1 MNIKNK
7 KTPKTQSRKS
17 SGKRLKSQLPLDCNA
32 YPMHQTAYAICR
44 ELRANEDLAESTF
57 IGMKTHA
64 RHLIHT
70 IGEIPLDQLT
80 TSDIDDFRYYLIH
93 EVGAKG
99 KVINSCYTLLRSI
112 CSKAKKDGVLSENL
126 MDDVKNMTIVE
137 DEPKPFNEDELRLI
151 INADCEDDA
160 SRLMVVFGSLT
171 ALRISELLCLAWDN
185 VEYKTEEEVEKAT
198 IYIDLAK
205 PLKNYK
211 VPKTP
216 RSERE
221 IELSP
226 EATIILRKLEK
237 YTKHLP
243 PVKISVY
250 QRDNIT
256 IKPEQRKFIFYN
268 RGTGQPWLHPKQ
280 FAKQFFTPFLKELGI
295 AHRGPNQLRHTCAS
309 MHFNN
314 GSNLAWIADLLGH
327 TSTQMVERHYAK
339 RLKVSLQKE
348 QDKANQKVSDLFKNE
363 DENSI
368 VMPKAT
374 STAKQSDYGQS
385 IPDSDKKFIF
395 NLMQLARQQKN
406 DAHRE
411 QIYQIIES
419 TLMTSA

>member
-1 MNIKNK
+1 MNHINK
-7 KTPKTQSRKS
+7 KTKPSKS
-17 SGKRLKSQLPLDCNA
+17 NGKRLKSQLPLDCNA
-32 YPMHQTAYAICR
+32 YPIHQTAYAVCR
-44 ELRANEDLAESTF
+44 ELRDNEDLAESTF

-93 EVGAKG
+93 EVGVKG
-99 KVINSCYTLLRSI
+99 KVVNGCFTLLRSI
-112 CSKAKKDGVLSENL
+112 CSKAKKDRVLSENL
-126 MDDVKNMTIVE
+126 MDGVKNMTIVE
-137 DEPKPFNEDELRLI
+137 EEPKPFNEDELRLI

-171 ALRISELLCLAWDN
+171 ALRISELLCLSWDN
-185 VEYKTEEEVEKAT
+185 VEYKTEGEVEKAT

-211 VPKTP
+211 ITKTP

-226 EATIILRKLEK
+226 EATIILRNLEQH
-237 YTKHLP
+237 TKDLP
-243 PVKISVY
+243 PIKISIY

-256 IKPEQRKFIFYN
+256 IKTEQRKFIFYN
-268 RGTGQPWLHPKQ
+268 NKTGQPWLHPKQ
-280 FAKQFFTPFLKELGI
+280 FANQFFTPFLKELGI

-327 TSTQMVERHYAK
+327 TSVAIVEKHYAK
-339 RLKVSLQKE
+339 RRKISLKKE
-348 QDKANQKVSDLFKNE
+348 QDKANQKISDLFKNE

-368 VMPKAT
+368 VMVMPKET
-374 STAKQSDYGQS
+374 STAKQSVDDQS

-419 TLMTSA
+419 TLMASA

>member
-17 SGKRLKSQLPLDCNA
+17 NGKRLKSQLPLDCNA
-32 YPMHQTAYAICR
+32 YPIHQTAYAVCR
-44 ELRANEDLAESTF
+44 ELRDNEDLAESTF

-80 TSDIDDFRYYLIH
+80 TSDIDDFRYVLIH
-93 EVGAKG
+93 EVGVKG
-99 KVINSCYTLLRSI
+99 KVVNGCFTLLRSI
-112 CSKAKKDGVLSENL
+112 CSKAKKDRVLSENL
-126 MDDVKNMTIVE
+126 MDGVKNMTIVE
-137 DEPKPFNEDELRLI
+137 EEPKPFNEDELRLI
-151 INADCEDDA
+151 INADCEDEA
-160 SRLMVVFGSLT
+160 SRLLVVLGSLT
-171 ALRISELLCLAWDN
+171 ALRISELLCISWDN
-185 VEYKTEEEVEKAT
+185 VEYKTEDGIEKAT

-211 VPKTP
+211 VTKTP

-226 EATIILRKLEK
+226 EATIILRKLEQH
-237 YTKHLP
+237 TRDLP
-243 PVKISVY
+243 PIKISVY

-256 IKPEQRKFIFYN
+256 IKTEQKKFIFYN
-268 RGTGQPWLHPKQ
+268 RETGQPWLHPKQ

-295 AHRGPNQLRHTCAS
+295 AHRGPSQLRHTCAS

-327 TSTQMVERHYAK
+327 TSVAIVEKHYAK
-339 RLKVSLQKE
+339 RRKISLKKE
-348 QDKANQKVSDLFKNE
+348 QDKANQKISDLFKNE

-368 VMPKAT
+368 VMPKA
-374 STAKQSDYGQS
+374 AKQSVDGQS